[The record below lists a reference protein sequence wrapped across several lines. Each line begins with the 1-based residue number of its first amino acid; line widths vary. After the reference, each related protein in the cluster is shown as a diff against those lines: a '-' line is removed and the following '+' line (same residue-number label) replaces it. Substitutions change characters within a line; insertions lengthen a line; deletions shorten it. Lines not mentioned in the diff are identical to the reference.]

1 LVIISII
8 TSILGRKYIVV
19 AEDAVPLICALALF
33 GSQSN
38 LVVVDLTDE
47 NTVIDAQHNVAAS
60 NRALETPTPALILSF
75 SRTPSVACPS
85 TSQELAHMA
94 APSQQHTP
102 ATDGD
107 TLIPITEYTADD
119 AAQNNR
125 ICLNNICYIAKDHGF
140 DIEKLHPGVFTT
152 SANGSTGQALP
163 VVHAPTPG
171 HEKNVPTAE
180 SLLIPITAENAAQ
193 SSRVSLHN
201 IRHIAK
207 HHGFDIE
214 KLHPEVFTTSAKGST
229 GQASPVVLAPAPDNF
244 TIGNDVDGNDPDAV
258 AMEQ

>member
-1 LVIISII
+1 
-8 TSILGRKYIVV
+8 
-19 AEDAVPLICALALF
+19 
-33 GSQSN
+33 
-38 LVVVDLTDE
+38 
-47 NTVIDAQHNVAAS
+47 
-60 NRALETPTPALILSF
+60 
-75 SRTPSVACPS
+75 
-85 TSQELAHMA
+85 MA
-94 APSQQHTP
+94 APSQQQIP
-102 ATDGD
+102 ATDGY

-119 AAQNNR
+119 AQNNR
-125 ICLNNICYIAKDHGF
+125 ICLNNIRHIAKHHGF
-140 DIEKLHPGVFTT
+140 DIQKLHPEVFAT

-163 VVHAPTPG
+163 VVYTPTPG

-214 KLHPEVFTTSAKGST
+214 KLHPEVFATSAKGST
-229 GQASPVVLAPAPDNF
+229 GQASPVVLAPAPGREEIGPTADDNF